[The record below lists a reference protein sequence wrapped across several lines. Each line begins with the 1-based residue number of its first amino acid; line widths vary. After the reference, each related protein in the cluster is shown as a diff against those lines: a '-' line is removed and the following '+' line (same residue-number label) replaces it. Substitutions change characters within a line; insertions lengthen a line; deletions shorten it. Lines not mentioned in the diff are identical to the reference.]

1 MIVDGG
7 STDGTPELLAREFSR
22 EGFTKPKIVV
32 QRCTIAG
39 GRNLAILSTSADI
52 IAANDAGSYP
62 EPEWFGEITS
72 PLLADPKLD
81 VVGGDSVPMLQND
94 FQKLV
99 QHLSPEPPPPATP
112 DEVYPSSRNI
122 AFRRQAWA
130 DVGGYPEWLTF
141 TAEDALF
148 NFELHK
154 IGKRFAYNPRARV
167 HWPARENPS
176 LHPR

>member
-1 MIVDGG
+1 MTRALIATVFNEAAGVTAWAAALRAQTVSPDEFVIV
-7 STDGTPELLAREFSR
+7 
-22 EGFTKPKIVV
+22 
-32 QRCTIAG
+32 AG

-99 QHLSPEPPPPATP
+99 QQLSPE
-112 DEVYPSSRNI
+112 
-122 AFRRQAWA
+122 
-130 DVGGYPEWLTF
+130 
-141 TAEDALF
+141 
-148 NFELHK
+148 
-154 IGKRFAYNPRARV
+154 
-167 HWPARENPS
+167 
-176 LHPR
+176 